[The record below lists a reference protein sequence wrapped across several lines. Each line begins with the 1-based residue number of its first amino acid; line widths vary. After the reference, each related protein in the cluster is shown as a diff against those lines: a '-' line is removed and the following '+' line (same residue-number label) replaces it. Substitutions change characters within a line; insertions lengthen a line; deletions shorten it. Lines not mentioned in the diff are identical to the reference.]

1 MTHIEQ
7 LIKDLCPNGVPYK
20 TFAELGS
27 FYGGL
32 SGKSK
37 SDFQDG
43 NAKYITY
50 LNIGNNPA
58 LRLDILETVK
68 VGPNE
73 KQNDVR
79 YGDALFTGSSET
91 PDECAMSSVLTEH
104 PTEKIYLNS
113 FCFGFRFN
121 SLDGI
126 CPAFYKHYF
135 RSTQFRQAV
144 RRTANG
150 TTRFNVSKK
159 EFAKLSIPIPPMEIQ
174 ERIVALLDRYS
185 ALAAELQAELQ
196 LRRKQYEHYRT
207 RLLTPHSD
215 TNSADNSDDCNW
227 VWKTLGEIGTFQRG
241 NGLQKKDFTE
251 EGTGCIHYGQIYTKL
266 GTFCHEPITRV
277 PDELAAKLAKVYPGN
292 LVIACTS
299 ENVEDC
305 CKAVAWL
312 GEETIVTGGHAAVFR
327 HNENPKYMAYAF
339 QSEIFQTQKNKFA
352 KGVKVIDIKI
362 DELAKIK
369 IPLPSLEEQA
379 RIVDILDKFEAL
391 TTSLSEGIPAEQA
404 AQQKRYEYF
413 RDLLLTFDRKQV

>member
-20 TFAELGS
+20 TFAELGT

-113 FCFGFRFN
+113 FCFGFRFY

-215 TNSADNSDDCNW
+215 TNSADKSDDCNW
-227 VWKTLGEIGTFQRG
+227 VSTSLGEICPILRGKRLTKSELSEDEKYPVFHGGIEPLGYYKEHNREANTVMIINVGASAGTVGYCNQDFWSSDGCFCLGKSDRVIPKFLYYL
-241 NGLQKKDFTE
+241 LQ
-251 EGTGCIHYGQIYTKL
+251 
-266 GTFCHEPITRV
+266 TRES
-277 PDELAAKLAKVYPGN
+277 ELKSRVRYAGIPTLDGD
-292 LVIACTS
+292 VIKRLQVS
-299 ENVEDC
+299 
-305 CKAVAWL
+305 
-312 GEETIVTGGHAAVFR
+312 
-327 HNENPKYMAYAF
+327 
-339 QSEIFQTQKNKFA
+339 
-352 KGVKVIDIKI
+352 
-362 DELAKIK
+362 
-369 IPLPSLEEQA
+369 IPSIEEQE
-379 RIVDILDKFEAL
+379 RVVVILDKFEKL
-391 TTSLSEGIPAEQA
+391 MTSLSDGIPAEQA

>member
-20 TFAELGS
+20 TFAELGT

-215 TNSADNSDDCNW
+215 ADSADKSDDCNW
-227 VWKTLGEIGTFQRG
+227 VWKTLGEICEIR
-241 NGLQKKDFTE
+241 NGKDYKHLNDGKYPVYGSGGIMTYKDQYVYNKPSVLLPRKGSINKIHYVE
-251 EGTGCIHYGQIYTKL
+251 EPFWNVDTAFYTIINESVVLPKYLFYYLSTIDLAAYNTGTGAIPSLTQTVL
-266 GTFCHEPITRV
+266 
-277 PDELAAKLAKVYPGN
+277 
-292 LVIACTS
+292 
-299 ENVEDC
+299 
-305 CKAVAWL
+305 KAL
-312 GEETIVTGGHAAVFR
+312 
-327 HNENPKYMAYAF
+327 
-339 QSEIFQTQKNKFA
+339 S
-352 KGVKVIDIKI
+352 
-362 DELAKIK
+362 
-369 IPLPSLEEQA
+369 IPLPSLAEQE
-379 RIVDILDKFEAL
+379 RIVSILDKFEAL

>member
-20 TFAELGS
+20 TFAELGT

-207 RLLTPHSD
+207 RLLTPHSES
-215 TNSADNSDDCNW
+215 NSADKSDDCNW
-227 VWKTLGEIGTFQRG
+227 VWKTLGEVGEMIKGSG
-241 NGLQKKDFTE
+241 IQKSDFVE
-251 EGTGCIHYGQIYTKL
+251 EGMPCIHYGQVHTYY
-266 GTFCHEPITRV
+266 GTFAYKNKSYISE
-277 PDELAAKLAKVYPGN
+277 ELYAKCKKAHKGD
-292 LVIACTS
+292 LVIATTS
-299 ENVEDC
+299 EDVEAC
-305 CKAVAWL
+305 CKATAWL
-312 GEETIVTGGHAAVFR
+312 GDEDVAVSGDAHIFR
-327 HNENPKYMAYAF
+327 HNQNPKYMAYL
-339 QSEIFQTQKNKFA
+339 FQTEMFAQQKRKCATGAKVTRVNGASMLKF
-352 KGVKVIDIKI
+352 KF
-362 DELAKIK
+362 
-369 IPLPSLEEQA
+369 PFPSLEEQA
-379 RIVDILDKFEAL
+379 RIDVTPKSWTD
-391 TTSLSEGIPAEQA
+391 
-404 AQQKRYEYF
+404 Y
-413 RDLLLTFDRKQV
+413 